1 MKNELKTQ
9 IALMKENDLIQI
21 QRRQTFNDNIKVANS
36 LSLNL

>member
-1 MKNELKTQ
+1 
-9 IALMKENDLIQI
+9 MKENDLIQI